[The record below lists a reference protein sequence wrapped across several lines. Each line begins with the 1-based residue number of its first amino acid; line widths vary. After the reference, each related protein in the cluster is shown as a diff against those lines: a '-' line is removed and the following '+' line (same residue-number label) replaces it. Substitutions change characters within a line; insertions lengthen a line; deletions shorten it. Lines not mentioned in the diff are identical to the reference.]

1 MFFRSILRAFH
12 RDEQGQDLAEYCLLA
27 ALVAL
32 VALGIVVHV
41 SGGMRGLWAGANTV
55 LANGQTASGTNTQT
69 TSGR

>member
-1 MFFRSILRAFH
+1 MLFRSILRAFH
-12 RDEQGQDLAEYCLLA
+12 REEQGQDLAEYCLLA

-55 LANGQTASGTNTQT
+55 LENGQTVAASPTAGH
-69 TSGR
+69 